1 MKRGFDIFTSV
12 FGLVVAAP
20 LLILIC
26 FLIWLQDRHSPFY
39 VAERVGRENRPFRMV
54 KIRSMIVR
62 ADQTGVDST
71 AGDDKRITP
80 LGHMVRKL
88 KLDELSQLWNVLKG
102 DMSLVGPRPNVPREV
117 ALYTSEEKGLLK
129 VRPGITDISSI
140 VFADE
145 GEILEGAEDPDL
157 RYHQIIRPWKSR
169 LGLLYIQEN
178 GLILDLKLILLTL
191 TNALARG
198 WTLRQVSRTVSN
210 LGGDPELVEVA
221 SRCKALPS
229 KAPPGATKV
238 VLTRHRL
245 GKE

>member
-102 DMSLVGPRPNVPREV
+102 DMSLVGPRPNVLREV
-117 ALYTSEEKGLLK
+117 AMYTSEENMLLEI
-129 VRPGITDISSI
+129 RPGITDISSI

-145 GEILEGAEDPDL
+145 GDILRGAEDPDL
-157 RYHQIIRPWKSR
+157 RYHQIIRPYKSR
-169 LGLLYIQEN
+169 LGLLYVKKS
-178 GLILDLKLILLTL
+178 GFFLDLELIFLTI
-191 TNALARG
+191 TNSLARG
-198 WTLRQVSRTVSN
+198 WTLQKVSQIVSR

-221 SRCKALPS
+221 SRLKVLTP
-229 KAPPGATKV
+229 KPPPGTTGV
-238 VLTRHRL
+238 VSKR
-245 GKE
+245 

>member
-1 MKRGFDIFTSV
+1 MTKRLFDLSASAI
-12 FGLVVAAP
+12 GLLVAAP
-20 LLILIC
+20 LVAPIC

-39 VAERVGRENRPFRMV
+39 IAERVGKGQRPFRMV
-54 KIRSMIVR
+54 KIRSMVVK

-80 LGHMVRKL
+80 LGRLVRKL

-117 ALYTSEEKGLLK
+117 ALYTSDENKLLEI
-129 VRPGITDISSI
+129 RPGITDLSSI

-145 GEILEGAEDPDL
+145 GDILQGAEDPDL

-169 LGLLYIQEN
+169 LGLLYVKKS
-178 GLILDLKLILLTL
+178 GFFLDLKLIFLTF
-191 TNALARG
+191 TNSLARA
-198 WTLRQVSRTVSN
+198 WTLQKVSEIVSS

-221 SRCKALPS
+221 SRCKALSP
-229 KAPPGATKV
+229 KPPPGADRV
-238 VLTRHRL
+238 IQRR
-245 GKE
+245 G